1 MTSQSNS
8 WNPHI
13 FCFKRIHLLAASGLP
28 QGGGGG
34 GPGFPRNFWGSEQET
49 EREIDKLL
57 LLASQNQNP
66 KPDVE
71 YAVTSDSPISN
82 NDESL
87 EETNFASLEKN

>member
-28 QGGGGG
+28 QGGGGWSWV
-34 GPGFPRNFWGSEQET
+34 PRNFWGSEQET
-49 EREIDKLL
+49 EIDKLL

>member
-13 FCFKRIHLLAASGLP
+13 FCLKRIHLLAASGLP
-28 QGGGGG
+28 KGGGGSWV
-34 GPGFPRNFWGSEQET
+34 PRNFWGSEQGT

-57 LLASQNQNP
+57 LLASQNQKP

-87 EETNFASLEKN
+87 EQTNFASLEKN

>member
-13 FCFKRIHLLAASGLP
+13 FCLKRIHLLAASGLP
-28 QGGGGG
+28 QGGGGSWV
-34 GPGFPRNFWGSEQET
+34 PRNFWGSEQCT

-71 YAVTSDSPISN
+71 
-82 NDESL
+82 
-87 EETNFASLEKN
+87 